1 MEINT
6 DLYAR
11 LQALASSLPD
21 PILVLDYNG
30 RYVSVMG
37 GTDRKHYD
45 SCHHLVGCY
54 VQDVLP
60 ESKWRLFLRTVR
72 KAIDTGELQLC
83 EYQLSSEEV
92 SASKRDG
99 PSGEQ
104 WFQGRVFP
112 VRATEGETPSAV
124 WLVINISEQ
133 KNLEDR
139 LKHLSQIDD
148 LTGVFNRRY
157 FMTELH
163 REFEIACRRNRPL
176 SLISID
182 VDHFKEI
189 NDRYGHCQGDKAL
202 QHLMDTVSDH
212 LRSED
217 ILARVGGEEFVILCP
232 MTDRPQA
239 RSLAE
244 RIRCIV
250 ADTHLHSETGPI
262 RMTVSIGV
270 ANLHTD
276 EKSADSILSRV
287 DRAMYK
293 AKEKGRNRVFC
304 SWEMASLSI

>member
-1 MEINT
+1 METNT
-6 DLYAR
+6 ALYAH

-30 RYVSVMG
+30 RYVSVIG
-37 GTDRKHYD
+37 GRDRKHYD
-45 SCHHLVGCY
+45 SSHQLVGCY
-54 VQDVLP
+54 MQDILP
-60 ESKWRLFLRTVR
+60 ENKWRLFLRTVR

-92 SASKRDG
+92 SASERDG
-99 PSGEQ
+99 PTGDQ

-112 VRATEGETPSAV
+112 VCTTEGETPSAV

-133 KNLEDR
+133 KRLEER
-139 LKHLSQIDD
+139 LKHLSEVDD

-163 REFEIACRRNRPL
+163 RQCEIASRRNRPL

-189 NDRYGHCQGDKAL
+189 NDRYGHCQGDRVL
-202 QHLMDTVSDH
+202 QHLMETVRRH

-232 MTDRPQA
+232 LTDRPQA
-239 RSLAE
+239 SFLAE
-244 RIRCIV
+244 RIRSIV
-250 ADTHLHSETGPI
+250 ADTHLPAERGQI
-262 RMTVSIGV
+262 RMTVSIGI
-270 ANLHTD
+270 ASLDTD
-276 EKSADSILSRV
+276 EKSPDSILSRA

>member
-1 MEINT
+1 MERHTNI
-6 DLYAR
+6 YAH

-30 RYVSVMG
+30 RYVSVIG
-37 GTDRKHYD
+37 GTDRKYYD
-45 SCHHLVGCY
+45 SCHQLVGCY
-54 VQDVLP
+54 MQDILP

-72 KAIDTGELQLC
+72 KAIDTDELQLC
-83 EYQLSSEEV
+83 EYQLSSDEV
-92 SASKRDG
+92 SASEKDG
-99 PSGEQ
+99 PTGEQ

-112 VRATEGETPSAV
+112 VRNTEGETPSAV

-133 KNLEDR
+133 KRLEER
-139 LKHLSQIDD
+139 LKNLSQVDD
-148 LTGVFNRRY
+148 LTGVFNRRH

-163 REFEIACRRNRPL
+163 REFEIACRRDRPL
-176 SLISID
+176 SLVSID

-202 QHLMDTVSDH
+202 QHLMETVGRH

-232 MTDRPQA
+232 LTDRLQA
-239 RSLAE
+239 KYLAE

-250 ADTHLHSETGPI
+250 ADTHLHSEKGPI

-270 ANLHTD
+270 ATLNKD

-304 SWEMASLSI
+304 SWEMAPLSI